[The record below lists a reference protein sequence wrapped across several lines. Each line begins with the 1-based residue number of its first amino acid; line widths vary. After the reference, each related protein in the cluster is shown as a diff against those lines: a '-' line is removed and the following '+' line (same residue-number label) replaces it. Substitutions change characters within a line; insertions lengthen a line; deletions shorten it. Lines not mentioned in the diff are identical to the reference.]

1 MGSRRTCLALVMLL
15 PHVMVIMTSFARS
28 AHTAVLG
35 PTNTGKTHLAIER
48 MCGHSSGLM
57 GFPLRLLARE
67 VYDRV
72 CRIKGPDQVALL
84 TGEERIL
91 PPNSR
96 YVLST
101 AEAMPTRGGVG
112 AMKDFAFVAL
122 DEVQLAA
129 DPERGHIF
137 TDRMLHARGREE
149 TMLLG
154 SASMA
159 PLVRRLVP
167 GVEIITRPRFS
178 TLRYAGARK
187 LSRLPKRSAVVAF
200 SVEEVYRVAEMLRRF
215 RGGAAVVMGALSP
228 ATRNAQVAMF
238 EAGEVDYLVA
248 TDAIGMG
255 LNLDLDHVAFASLRK
270 FDGHRTR
277 RLTIAEMAQIAG
289 RAGRHQKDGTFGDLG
304 SPDAPPAFSPEEI
317 ERIEEHRFDPVTE
330 IFWREADLPM
340 DSVGLLI
347 GALERRPA
355 HEGLRAAPEAVDLA
369 LLKYLADQPDVIE
382 RARGKAQVQRLW
394 AACSVPDFQKLGI
407 EHHGRIVHR
416 LWSYL
421 SQGNGLIPQDWFAG
435 QLARLDNVQGDVDAL
450 AGRIA
455 AVRIWAYVAQR
466 DDWLLN
472 PVDMAAR
479 ARALE
484 ERLSDALHG
493 ALRQRFV
500 DKRTTM
506 LLRSAG
512 KDSALLPVDVDA
524 AGNVTVDGHRI
535 GTMRGFRFK
544 VDPNA
549 RANEKRL
556 LLAAAERRLGAH
568 LNEMAQAL
576 LAVDDKAFTLASAP
590 GSEAQI
596 IWNGHPVAT
605 LKGGQ
610 RLLAPEIQLDAGLT
624 GLAPEIQQGVAERL
638 NVWVKGQLERHIP
651 ALIKM
656 AEGSQDP
663 AMPAP
668 VRAVLAQ
675 LADAGGILDRSALD
689 EALGQVAKEDRAHLR
704 KAGVIIGVMDL
715 YHPGLMKPGA
725 AQWRMVL
732 LALKRG
738 TPLVAL
744 PQPGVVL
751 IAPKEDKPKVEA
763 PRAAAPAEAVEAEST
778 PETGAVTAEA
788 VATETEADTAMAE
801 TSAESAPEVAAAK
814 VPEPEAE
821 AAPEPEPVADV
832 SPQPVAEPAPQP
844 VVDAAPQ
851 APAEPIDEVGA
862 QIAGFRKLGNALLR
876 IDMAERLARGAHEAI
891 AAGKPYVASDPTIVS
906 IGLSE
911 VAFLDLMRQAG
922 FRPVPDAAE
931 DAPNWQFRGRPKPRP
946 RNERHQRGGR
956 PNRGPR
962 QDGAPQDGPRRAD
975 RPQGDRPQ
983 GDRNQDRNRG
993 DRPQHDRTQQG
1004 KGPRKDRDDQRTG
1017 AGGERGDRKQGGRP
1031 NRPQQGDRDRDR
1043 PRQAPLVA
1051 TGKGLAGLAALLG
1064 GREE

>member
-1 MGSRRTCLALVMLL
+1 MA
-15 PHVMVIMTSFARS
+15 SFARS
-28 AHTAVLG
+28 AHMAVLG

-72 CRIKGPDQVALL
+72 CRIKGADQVALL

-91 PPNSR
+91 PPNAR

-101 AEAMPTRGGVG
+101 AEAMPSRGGIG
-112 AMKDFAFVAL
+112 SLKDFAFVAL
-122 DEVQLAA
+122 DEIQLAA

-159 PLVRRLVP
+159 PLVKSLLP
-167 GVEIITRPRFS
+167 GAEIISRPRFS
-178 TLRYAGARK
+178 TLRYAGTRK
-187 LSRLPKRSAVVAF
+187 LSRLPRRSAVVAF
-200 SVEEVYRVAEMLRRF
+200 SAEEVYRVAEMLRRF

-255 LNLDLDHVAFASLRK
+255 LNLNVDHVAFASLRK

-277 RLTIAEMAQIAG
+277 RLTVAEMAQIAG

-304 SPDAPPAFSPEEI
+304 SPDAAPAFTAEEV
-317 ERIEEHRFDPVTE
+317 ERIEEHRFDPVQQ

-340 DSVGLLI
+340 ESIGALI
-347 GALERRPA
+347 AALERRPA
-355 HEGLRAAPEAVDLA
+355 LEGLRAAPEAVDLA
-369 LLKYLADQPDVIE
+369 VLRALADMPDVAD
-382 RARGKAQVQRLW
+382 RAQGRAQVSRLW
-394 AACSVPDFQKLGI
+394 AACSVPDFQKLGL
-407 EHHGRIVHR
+407 EHHARVVHR
-416 LWSYL
+416 LWTYL
-421 SQGNGLIPQDWFAG
+421 SQGHGHIPQDFFAG
-435 QLARLDNVQGDVDAL
+435 QLARLDNVQGDVDDL

-466 DDWLLN
+466 DDWLRH
-472 PVDMAAR
+472 PAEMAAR

-484 ERLSDALHG
+484 EKLSDALHG

-500 DKRTTM
+500 DARTSV
-506 LLRSAG
+506 LLRG
-512 KDSALLPVDVDA
+512 GGRDNALLPVDVDA
-524 AGNVTVDGHRI
+524 AGAVTVDGHRI
-535 GTMRGFRFK
+535 GTMRGFRFA
-544 VDPNA
+544 VDPTA
-549 RANEKRL
+549 RAGEKRM

-576 LAVDDKAFTLASAP
+576 LAVDDKAFALASP
-590 GSEAQI
+590 PEGEAQI
-596 IWNGHPVAT
+596 VWNGHAVAT

-610 RLLAPEIQLDAGLT
+610 RLLAPDIVLDSGLSA
-624 GLAPEIQQGVAERL
+624 LAPEIQQGISERL
-638 NVWVKGQLERHIP
+638 GVWVKGQLERHVP
-651 ALIKM
+651 ALIRM
-656 AEGSQDP
+656 DQGSQEP
-663 AMPAP
+663 EMPAG

-675 LADAGGILDRSALD
+675 LADAGGIMPRNALD
-689 EALGQVAKEDRAHLR
+689 EALSQVAKEDRAHLR
-704 KAGVIIGVMDL
+704 KAGVVIGVMDL

-738 TPLVAL
+738 KPLVAL
-744 PQPGVVL
+744 PQAGIVL
-751 IAPKEDKPKVEA
+751 IGPGEDGTLPVDEL
-763 PRAAAPAEAVEAEST
+763 
-778 PETGAVTAEA
+778 GAR
-788 VATETEADTAMAE
+788 
-801 TSAESAPEVAAAK
+801 
-814 VPEPEAE
+814 
-821 AAPEPEPVADV
+821 
-832 SPQPVAEPAPQP
+832 
-844 VVDAAPQ
+844 
-851 APAEPIDEVGA
+851 
-862 QIAGFRKLGNALLR
+862 IAGFRKLDNSLLR

-891 AAGKPYVASDPTIVS
+891 AAGKPYTAADPTIVS

-911 VAFLDLMRQAG
+911 AAFLDLMRQAG

-946 RNERHQRGGR
+946 KPEGGR
-956 PNRGPR
+956 RPPRGPR
-962 QDGAPQDGPRRAD
+962 RDPAQQPGDGKAARPPRAGKPHDKGARGKDGEDGRERPPRGPR
-975 RPQGDRPQ
+975 PQ
-983 GDRNQDRNRG
+983 QDRRE
-993 DRPQHDRTQQG
+993 
-1004 KGPRKDRDDQRTG
+1004 GPRK
-1017 AGGERGDRKQGGRP
+1017 
-1031 NRPQQGDRDRDR
+1031 
-1043 PRQAPLVA
+1043 APLVA

-1064 GREE
+1064 RDE